1 VNDNPPQIALSQHVV
16 GPDNRSDGFRATP
29 NAGDDVLPNIRI
41 ETLRALGRIM
51 QPSDR
56 ESHGDGQ
63 PHAIVTDRFL
73 QDDKAAGVFLFIRN
87 DAAKR
92 DFTPEGIQRI
102 LRIEDG
108 GFDAKHFEL
117 LQVAATGITD
127 SDECR

>member
-1 VNDNPPQIALSQHVV
+1 VNDDPTQIVFPEHII
-16 GPDNRSDGFRATP
+16 GPNNRSDGFRTAT
-29 NAGDDVLPNIRI
+29 NTGDDVLPHIRI
-41 ETLRALGRIM
+41 ETFRSVGRIM

-73 QDDKAAGVFLFIRN
+73 QDNKASGVFLFIRN
-87 DAAKR
+87 DTAKR

-108 GFDAKHFEL
+108 GFDAEHFEL
-117 LQVAATGITD
+117 LQIAATGV
-127 SDECR
+127 SHADEC